1 MSCLYP
7 IIELTNYEKASIAA
21 GWWYGLAKKADVI
34 IVPLPYK
41 DTKKEKYVVKAEVFL
56 QMTLLV
62 QDDIRHEQDSDTLY
76 APVVLI
82 PREFDRPNR
91 GTVQEYET
99 NKLLGK
105 STTKKVIEA
114 LRGLVALHAAIVTGA
129 GNWNVSIK
137 LQELLVHTCMLTK
150 GIP

>member
-1 MSCLYP
+1 MT
-7 IIELTNYEKASIAA
+7 ELTENEKASIAS
-21 GWWYGLAKKADVI
+21 GWWYGLAKKADVV

-41 DTKKEKYVVKAEVFL
+41 DTKKEKYVVKADVFI

-62 QDDIRHEQDSDTLY
+62 QDDIRREQEADPLY

-82 PREFDRPNR
+82 PREFDRPSK
-91 GTVQEYET
+91 GTVREYET

-114 LRGLVALHAAIVTGA
+114 LRGLVALHATVVTGA
-129 GNWNVSIK
+129 GNWKVSFK
-137 LQELLVHTCMLTK
+137 FKRSMLR
-150 GIP
+150 IHVD